1 MTNPYLAGFRSRCPR
16 CGEGKLFAGYLTVA
30 PRCGHCGL
38 DLAEIDTGD
47 GPAFFVV
54 LVVGAIVAPLAL
66 ALETLKQPT
75 APSKTSPFHAT
86 AKWSKISS
94 KTTRRNPLQTPVSTH
109 IRTILTCQ
117 ATAPTSIPRT

>member
-30 PRCGHCGL
+30 PRCDHCGL

-66 ALETLKQPT
+66 ALETLKQP
-75 APSKTSPFHAT
+75 PYWVHAVI
-86 AKWSKISS
+86 WG
-94 KTTRRNPLQTPVSTH
+94 PLTLGLIFALLPAFKGVLVAAHYAQGHGTPPGE
-109 IRTILTCQ
+109 
-117 ATAPTSIPRT
+117 A